1 MEMYLGCLDSD
12 GDGVADFADK
22 FQEQVNGMIQM
33 EMVMVIIQIRCR

>member
-22 FQEQVNGMIQM
+22 FPREPSQWMIQM
-33 EMVMVIIQIRCR
+33 EMVW